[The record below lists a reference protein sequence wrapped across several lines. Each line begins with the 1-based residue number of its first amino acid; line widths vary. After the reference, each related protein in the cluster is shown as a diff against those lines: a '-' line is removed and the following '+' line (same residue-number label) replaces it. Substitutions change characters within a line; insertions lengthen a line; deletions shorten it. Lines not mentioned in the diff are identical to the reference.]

1 MSRAWMLWLS
11 LGVAACAPEGARP
24 VEPRLG
30 EDACAQCRMVLVSD
44 ATAGQIAAP
53 GAEPIMFDDLGCLRD
68 YLREHPLAA
77 DAVVFAA
84 DHRTGSWLDARQ
96 AILTRAEVPTPMG
109 SRVIAHADRESRD
122 ADPDALH
129 GEPLSAGWLLGA
141 DRAAEK
147 GRVP

>member
-1 MSRAWMLWLS
+1 MTRGWILLS
-11 LGVAACAPEGARP
+11 LLAVAACAPAGPRP

-30 EDACAQCRMVLVSD
+30 DDACAQCRMTLVSI

-53 GAEPIMFDDLGCLRD
+53 GEEPIMFDDLGCLRD

-77 DAVVFAA
+77 DAAVFVA
-84 DHRTGSWLDARQ
+84 DHHSRSWVDARQ
-96 AILTRAEVPTPMG
+96 AILTRAAVRTPMD

-141 DRAAEK
+141 DQAAEK